1 MSDANEAGSRIP
13 SPKVRT
19 PSSHRTSPTFRP
31 PASLAERC
39 GGDRARTLRAGGS
52 GPRPQSQRSSPQRE
66 RTVGGIQ
73 QNRKPAAN
81 SKGSARITNRNCK
94 KQASVGDEIRRASLA
109 GPDEATVEI
118 EMLGSAGA
126 SPRLASRLSSGDAAI
141 GHSPRH
147 RRSWDSRSDQSAL
160 EERVRGAESAD
171 CTPGFA
177 ARPSAHQAVN
187 PLFLAELESH
197 PFEGGAEDV
206 VAGAH
211 VASIP
216 PGGDVGS
223 STVANFAGFTDKS
236 EIIQLQD
243 KLRRLL
249 NTLDSTNRE
258 IELVNEGLPTRN
270 WPIQV
275 KDDKNVTASVVQE
288 KDAAVDFLTRFDTA
302 LSEHA
307 AACQA
312 ACLSE
317 AGPPTHQSVEL
328 LKSEVSDQRLRIA
341 RLEAQTRNNPTPRH
355 TDWHYIGSASEEVKN
370 QAYTKDWQFVSAMSD
385 SECASVRLGEPGSD
399 VSSCPRKRSLSGGS
413 DRVAL
418 GQQVSRGREARY
430 SASQKVT
437 ASLERRASVT
447 VQGPSVLSPPSP
459 GFSNRSEGF
468 PDTICG
474 RLTVAL
480 PHSQG
485 ASVCD
490 ASTPCR
496 PRCLPVL
503 TSIGTVGSATA
514 GSATSRVPLTGVRAA
529 SRAAAAV
536 AASKAPSLSPR
547 ASNRAH
553 RCSQGSLLEP
563 ASGSRAPSK
572 GRPGRDD
579 VPRAFSLPPST
590 DSGWVCPLPPAV
602 TPSTPRRMMATTS
615 PQVAQPFGA
624 PPHCCSLDSA
634 PTPPRTPNEFGRTG
648 PRSPCATPRSLGT
661 LHRTPLSSPR
671 SHARD
676 VLPAQGANAV
686 RGVSEAPDFPVE
698 ERQAAACIVGS
709 PSLMSRPQPQ
719 SPRSPGARGSPLPG
733 QGRTSLPVRCSS
745 VLTPAGS
752 ANLRTAAPGSP
763 RIVGSASIRNA
774 PASPLM
780 SGSPR
785 QSPRLLPP
793 PSSGGRLSACH
804 DTQRGLVPSVAAAVM
819 SALMPGAPSL
829 RSPAPAARFS
839 SPETRVTQDSA
850 TSSLPG
856 AFLPGTF
863 TLGRSIA
870 ENGVTDSA
878 FQPMW
883 NLRRS
888 VHHRVAPGVFT
899 AETVSL

>member
-1 MSDANEAGSRIP
+1 
-13 SPKVRT
+13 
-19 PSSHRTSPTFRP
+19 
-31 PASLAERC
+31 
-39 GGDRARTLRAGGS
+39 
-52 GPRPQSQRSSPQRE
+52 
-66 RTVGGIQ
+66 
-73 QNRKPAAN
+73 
-81 SKGSARITNRNCK
+81 
-94 KQASVGDEIRRASLA
+94 
-109 GPDEATVEI
+109 
-118 EMLGSAGA
+118 
-126 SPRLASRLSSGDAAI
+126 
-141 GHSPRH
+141 
-147 RRSWDSRSDQSAL
+147 
-160 EERVRGAESAD
+160 
-171 CTPGFA
+171 
-177 ARPSAHQAVN
+177 
-187 PLFLAELESH
+187 
-197 PFEGGAEDV
+197 
-206 VAGAH
+206 
-211 VASIP
+211 
-216 PGGDVGS
+216 VGS

-399 VSSCPRKRSLSGGS
+399 GSSCPRKRSLSGGS

-447 VQGPSVLSPPSP
+447 VQGPSVLLPPSP

-468 PDTICG
+468 PDTTCG

-547 ASNRAH
+547 V
-553 RCSQGSLLEP
+553 LEVP
-563 ASGSRAPSK
+563 A
-572 GRPGRDD
+572 RDERD
-579 VPRAFSLPPST
+579 CDECHEVYET
-590 DSGWVCPLPPAV
+590 TMVCPLPPAV

-624 PPHCCSLDSA
+624 PLHCCSLDSA

-733 QGRTSLPVRCSS
+733 HGRTSLPVRCSS

-763 RIVGSASIRNA
+763 RIVGSASLRNA

-785 QSPRLLPP
+785 QSPRLLP